1 MAHNNLYF
9 QFSSK
14 RIPHSIKIKRKKKK
28 TDDVE
33 IETEMK
39 VLVGGNIHEQKMYG
53 SDNPERKKTVVT
65 NKTKLRKA
73 KTDRTT
79 RLLIVILTLFLIS
92 EFPQVYFA

>member
-1 MAHNNLYF
+1 M
-9 QFSSK
+9 
-14 RIPHSIKIKRKKKK
+14 KRKK
-28 TDDVE
+28 TDFVE

-39 VLVGGNIHEQKMYG
+39 VLVGGNIHEQTRYG
-53 SDNPERKKTVVT
+53 SDNPERKKTVT